1 MLIRS
6 NAIPR
11 GVSRFALL
19 DDLATLQRHT
29 DYSDAK
35 AGSHHS
41 AFRLIADLVAPKLKA
56 GVGAFPENAIFASPF
71 ASELAGDNALPIV
84 LAMFCAKAFGGACDL
99 EIVQKERVFHTG
111 ADPMERL
118 ISRPTFDGAVSVGRD
133 YVLVDDVTNMGNTLA
148 ELANFIIYGGGNV
161 VGYCVMVDDGRIPT
175 LIPDCKTI
183 RLLEERFGNEIED
196 IFGISISCLTA
207 NEAQYLIGFR
217 SADEIRGRCAKA
229 KEEIHRR
236 RLAKSGH

>member
-6 NAIPR
+6 NAIPT
-11 GVSRFALL
+11 GALRFALL
-19 DDLATLQRHT
+19 DDLADLQGHP
-29 DYSDAK
+29 DYQNAK
-35 AGSHHS
+35 AGSHHA
-41 AFRLIADLVAPKLKA
+41 AFRLIADLAAPKLKT
-56 GVGAFPENAIFASPF
+56 GLGTFPEHAIFASPF

-84 LAMFCAKAFGGACDL
+84 LAMFCANAFGGECDL

-118 ISRPTFDGAVSVGRD
+118 ISRPTFDGAVFSGRD

-148 ELANFIIYGGGNV
+148 ELANFIIHGGGNV

-175 LIPDCKTI
+175 LIPEIKTI
-183 RLLEERFGNEIED
+183 RLLEERFGHEIED
-196 IFGISISCLTA
+196 IFGISIACLTA